1 VPGQNTRSP
10 LTSSL
15 GAACAPPPLL
25 RSRNPVIL
33 GADVGA
39 ASVRDGVKVGIHL
52 PLMEFRDEGQSAA
65 RVLDAVDAAR
75 DCGLAAISANDHFVF
90 STPWLDGPT
99 ALAAVIERSG
109 RMRLATSVSLAA
121 LRGPVPLAKT
131 LAALDI
137 LSGGRLVA
145 GVGPGSSQRDFDAL
159 GIPFEERWLRFE
171 DSVTVLRALL
181 RGEAPPS
188 SAFFSPPGAVLAPRP
203 QGNGVPIWIGSWG
216 SEAGLERVARLA
228 DGWLASA
235 YNTTP
240 QRFAAAR
247 DSLARKLSEAG
258 RQPAGFPNG
267 LVTMWTWITE
277 DRAEARHALKD
288 VLAPLLRRNP
298 DELRGHVCIGSAVE
312 CAELLSSY
320 ARAGCQWVQLWPL
333 GEERRQIETFAER
346 VRPEIQGSHSPSGDA
361 AP

>member
-1 VPGQNTRSP
+1 
-10 LTSSL
+10 
-15 GAACAPPPLL
+15 
-25 RSRNPVIL
+25 
-33 GADVGA
+33 
-39 ASVRDGVKVGIHL
+39 VKVGVHL

-75 DCGLAAISANDHFVF
+75 DCGLAAISANDHFVY

-109 RMRLATSVSLAA
+109 GMTLATSVALAA

-137 LSGGRLVA
+137 MSGGRLIA

-159 GIPFEERWLRFE
+159 GIPFEDRWPRFE
-171 DSVTVLRALL
+171 DAVVALRALL
-181 RGEAPPS
+181 RGETPPG
-188 SAFFSPPGAVLAPRP
+188 SAFFPPPGAVLAPRP
-203 QGNGVPIWIGSWG
+203 EGRGVPIWIGSWG

-240 QRFAAAR
+240 QGFAVAR
-247 DSLARKLSEAG
+247 ESLASKLDEAG
-258 RQPAGFPNG
+258 RQSAGLPNA

-277 DRAEARHALKD
+277 DRSEARHVLED
-288 VLAPLLRRNP
+288 VLAPLLRRDP
-298 DELRGHVCIGSAVE
+298 GELRDRVCIGSAGD

-320 ARAGCQWVQLWPL
+320 ARAGCEWVQLWPL

-346 VRPEIQGSHSPSGDA
+346 VRPQLQEASTLPG
-361 AP
+361 